1 MRLDTPSSPGEKAR
15 RVSAESPA
23 ELSAPFPSALGEA
36 PRKPARPHSP
46 APRPSPVRGRGGRAG
61 LGRAGQGEGG
71 LKALAMLPSALYWDL
86 VGSSALLNLPA
97 APGFGNLGKSFLIE
111 NLLRAGAPPSPA
123 QLRPL
128 PASPV
133 PLKLC
138 PAAEQISPSGGP
150 YPTRWAFQVLNPAAA
165 DSGRL
170 PARAPAAERG
180 GVFPPAATGE
190 RRPRPASRR
199 RGDGAKK
206 GLSRRLRASARRGR
220 AAGRWGGS
228 SPTSPEAAGGRA
240 VRRGLRRRVSSCR
253 RRGDPAARVR
263 AAGPAHLW
271 A

>member
-1 MRLDTPSSPGEKAR
+1 
-15 RVSAESPA
+15 
-23 ELSAPFPSALGEA
+23 
-36 PRKPARPHSP
+36 
-46 APRPSPVRGRGGRAG
+46 
-61 LGRAGQGEGG
+61 
-71 LKALAMLPSALYWDL
+71 MLPSALYWDL

-138 PAAEQISPSGGP
+138 PAAEQINPSGGP
-150 YPTRWAFQVLNPAAA
+150 YPTRWAFQVLNPSAA
-165 DSGRL
+165 DGGRL

-199 RGDGAKK
+199 GGRG
-206 GLSRRLRASARRGR
+206 RRGFARARPRASARRHGQTRPLPSCRPLRRARGR
-220 AAGRWGGS
+220 R
-228 SPTSPEAAGGRA
+228 RDA
-240 VRRGLRRRVSSCR
+240 VSRRRVWPCR
-253 RRGDPAARVR
+253 WRRDPEERARGRV
-263 AAGPAHLW
+263 
-271 A
+271 

>member
-1 MRLDTPSSPGEKAR
+1 MKT
-15 RVSAESPA
+15 
-23 ELSAPFPSALGEA
+23 
-36 PRKPARPHSP
+36 
-46 APRPSPVRGRGGRAG
+46 
-61 LGRAGQGEGG
+61 
-71 LKALAMLPSALYWDL
+71 LAMLPSALYWDL

-138 PAAEQISPSGGP
+138 PAAEQINPSGGP
-150 YPTRWAFQVLNPAAA
+150 YPTRWAFQVLNPSAA
-165 DSGRL
+165 DGSRL

-199 RGDGAKK
+199 GGTGQK
-206 GLSRRLRASARRGR
+206 RLREGSAPGLRTAARTDAAAPLLTAAPTSAGKAAGRRVPAEGLALPLETGPRGAGEGPSVR
-220 AAGRWGGS
+220 AAGRWLQTARAGAPVGAVSAVEPCAGS
-228 SPTSPEAAGGRA
+228 QERLRCPESRF
-240 VRRGLRRRVSSCR
+240 CR
-253 RRGDPAARVR
+253 
-263 AAGPAHLW
+263 LC
-271 A
+271 

>member
-1 MRLDTPSSPGEKAR
+1 
-15 RVSAESPA
+15 
-23 ELSAPFPSALGEA
+23 
-36 PRKPARPHSP
+36 
-46 APRPSPVRGRGGRAG
+46 
-61 LGRAGQGEGG
+61 
-71 LKALAMLPSALYWDL
+71 MLPSALYWDL

-150 YPTRWAFQVLNPAAA
+150 YPTRWAFQVLNPSAA
-165 DSGRL
+165 DGGRL

-190 RRPRPASRR
+190 RRPLPAFCH
-199 RGDGAKK
+199 RGDGTEGA
-206 GLSRRLRASARRGR
+206 SRGFGPAPPHGGDGGRERRGR
-220 AAGRWGGS
+220 LPAASRADEPRGSGRTPCPTGCRTAGAPSSWRDAAGRMC
-228 SPTSPEAAGGRA
+228 SPGDGTPRSGEKAGA
-240 VRRGLRRRVSSCR
+240 
-253 RRGDPAARVR
+253 
-263 AAGPAHLW
+263 
-271 A
+271 

>member
-1 MRLDTPSSPGEKAR
+1 
-15 RVSAESPA
+15 
-23 ELSAPFPSALGEA
+23 
-36 PRKPARPHSP
+36 
-46 APRPSPVRGRGGRAG
+46 
-61 LGRAGQGEGG
+61 
-71 LKALAMLPSALYWDL
+71 MLPSALYWDL

-150 YPTRWAFQVLNPAAA
+150 YPTRWAFQVLNPSAA
-165 DSGRL
+165 DGGRL

-190 RRPRPASRR
+190 RRPLPASRR
-199 RGDGAKK
+199 RGVGTRRGFVRGERRPLPSCQPLRPARRRQRRRDAVPRQVAVPPGRPPGGGGGGVLPAGLLSGVSPCCLAKGPRGA
-206 GLSRRLRASARRGR
+206 GEGPVVRTGGRRL
-220 AAGRWGGS
+220 
-228 SPTSPEAAGGRA
+228 
-240 VRRGLRRRVSSCR
+240 
-253 RRGDPAARVR
+253 
-263 AAGPAHLW
+263 
-271 A
+271 